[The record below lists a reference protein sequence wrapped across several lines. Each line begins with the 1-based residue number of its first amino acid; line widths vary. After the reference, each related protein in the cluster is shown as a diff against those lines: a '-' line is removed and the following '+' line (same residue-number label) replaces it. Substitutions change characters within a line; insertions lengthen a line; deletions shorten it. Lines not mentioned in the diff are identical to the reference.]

1 LRVNDSRE
9 FKVAGVFLGLG
20 AGSEATANVCLL
32 LLDYFLA
39 SGRVAC

>member
-9 FKVAGVFLGLG
+9 VEVAGGLLCLG
-20 AGSEATANVCLL
+20 AASAATVDVCLL